1 MLKQSFIKLACITP
15 VVEVGLP
22 LENAKEIVRLLG
34 ESKASINLFPELA
47 TTGYTCGDLFYHDGL
62 MEENYKAIDY
72 IVKNNPS
79 KGIVVFG
86 APLELTGSLFNCAIV
101 VKEHEILGVIPKK
114 NLPNYNEF
122 NEKRWFQQG
131 QDTTE
136 DTIVINGKRYPF
148 GNIAFKDYKN
158 QLCIGVEICE
168 DMWCPVTPGS
178 YLSLC
183 GANIVLNLSSSPEYF
198 GKDETR
204 KNCVLD
210 NSRRNYVVYAYAS
223 SGVTESTSET
233 VFSGHNIVAS
243 NGELLLND
251 LSFDPQSHIS
261 YADIDLSEIN
271 HIRKTSTNLHVPL
284 PKDYKYYTVEF
295 NIEESNEYEFESD
308 FDCLPFVPEG
318 DIEVNYKKIA
328 NILEYSL
335 YKRMKQTKLETL
347 VIGVSGGLDSTL
359 ALLIAHKTFTLLGYD
374 HRNIIGVSMPG
385 LGTSDRTKNNAKD
398 LMEKLGITYLELPIS
413 NEVLSHFKLLEHD
426 PEDKDITY
434 ENTQARYRTMVL
446 MNMANKYN
454 GLVLGTG
461 DMSELALGWCTYNGD
476 QMSMYGI
483 NAGMPKTLVRYMTYA
498 YGLYDFNHVNDILS
512 DIIDTPISPE
522 LTPGQVTENT
532 VGKYEVNDFILYR
545 ALFCGD
551 TKNRIVWLLT
561 IAFNMNEEEA
571 IGYADNFFRRFYTQQ
586 FKRSALP
593 EGPRVLKYSLSPRT
607 GFRIPSDLS
616 RR

>member
-1 MLKQSFIKLACITP
+1 MLKNSFVKIACISP
-15 VVEVGLP
+15 KVEVGLP
-22 LENAKEIVRLLG
+22 LENAKEIVKLLK

-62 MEENYKAIDY
+62 MEENYMAIDY

-86 APLELTGSLFNCAIV
+86 APLELNGSLFNCAIII
-101 VKEHEILGVIPKK
+101 KKHDILGVVPKK
-114 NLPNYNEF
+114 NLPNYDEF
-122 NEKRWFQQG
+122 NEKRWFQSG
-131 QDTTE
+131 IDTTE

-148 GNIAFKDYKN
+148 GNITFKDYKN
-158 QLCIGVEICE
+158 QLCIGVEVCE
-168 DMWCPVTPGS
+168 DLWTPITPGA

-183 GANIVLNLSSSPEYF
+183 GANVLLNISSSPEYF
-198 GKDETR
+198 NKDESRVT
-204 KNCVLD
+204 CVKD
-210 NSRRNYVVYAYAS
+210 TSRRNCVVYAYAS

-233 VFSGHNIVAS
+233 VFSGHNIIAS
-243 NGELLLND
+243 QGSILLDD
-251 LSFDPQSHIS
+251 LSFNPESHIS

-271 HIRKTSTNLHVPL
+271 HVRKTSTSLHVSL
-284 PKDYKYYTVEF
+284 PKDYKYHTVEF
-295 NIEESNEYEFESD
+295 TLDETNYVFENE
-308 FDCLPFVPEG
+308 FDRLPFVPEG
-318 DIEVNYKKIA
+318 DIEINYKKMA

-347 VIGVSGGLDSTL
+347 IIGVSGGLDSTL
-359 ALLIAHKTFTLLGYD
+359 ALLIAHRTFTLLGYD
-374 HRNIIGVSMPG
+374 HRNIIGISMPG

-413 NEVLSHFKLLEHD
+413 EEVLAHFRLIEHD
-426 PEDKDITY
+426 PEDTDITY

-498 YGLYDFNHVNDILS
+498 YGLYEFKEVNDILT

-522 LTPGQVTENT
+522 LKPGQQTESS

-545 ALFCGD
+545 TLFCGD
-551 TKNRIVWLLT
+551 TKDRIIYLLSL
-561 IAFNMNEEEA
+561 AFEMSEA
-571 IGYADNFFRRFYTQQ
+571 EARSYADNFFRRFYTQQ

-593 EGPRVLKYSLSPRT
+593 EGPRVLKVSLSPRSI
-607 GFRIPSDLS
+607 FRIPSDLS